1 MVLPDHK
8 LRRQRL
14 LIPALHFVCGFS
26 NGLPDVAK
34 RMMFVNTLQIE
45 PAVQAALFGVLLSV
59 PWQFKLG
66 MAFLTDSVPIGGRR
80 RIPYLLV
87 CLSVQAVVNL
97 CIGLLVG
104 PDLSV
109 GVLAGLLFASTVSQV
124 MIGTILDTL
133 TVENMRNE
141 VGKEVGSLQ
150 SNCWI
155 ALQLGGL
162 LGLVLGGW
170 AMQYAGLSVA
180 AIYLSVGIVK
190 AVSLLCTFPIYDPKV
205 PASQRDPARCGIKVR
220 VLLSQVWETMKDPV
234 IWKPTVFLFIFAAK
248 PGNAD
253 AFNSFLA
260 GKQHNELPPQP
271 LGFSESQIA
280 YIGMFATAANALGAF
295 MYKGCLRQVPLRL
308 LFGTLITF
316 GALVASTQLILIW
329 GLNARLN
336 LPDFWFAIGDDV
348 VIHVVNF
355 MMAMPMLVLMAS
367 MCPKGAES
375 TVFALVTSVQTAG
388 STFSGSLSSMAT
400 AYFDVS
406 LRDYSRLWQLTLF
419 TASVKLIS
427 LPLLPLIPNAIAT
440 DTPRK
445 EKAGDGEEEEADAP
459 DEKAPLLAKPERA
472 ASSPP
477 AKRHSVTGAVVLT
490 CLLVGGLSWSIGQAT
505 YKLSTGSPP
514 QGVANA
520 TAPPR
525 VDGASAGNPDIP
537 TPTLAM
543 SSNNSTTSIRLQEM
557 ELRELSAQEIHSRLA
572 SERAAAQAQRA
583 AAEQAAAAEHAAEL
597 AARAQESAIN
607 ALPKHIKQLSLA
619 QARNATALAAN
630 GSPALLDA
638 NRSAAAA
645 AAASAAALKEER
657 KMRSMLMLFAFR
669 RG

>member
-1 MVLPDHK
+1 MVLPAEQQ
-8 LRRQRL
+8 RRQRL

-104 PDLSV
+104 PELSV
-109 GVLAGLLFASTVSQV
+109 GVLAGLLFASTVAQV

-162 LGLVLGGW
+162 LGLLLGGW

-190 AVSLLCTFPIYDPKV
+190 AVSLVCTFPIYDPKV

-220 VLLSQVWETMKDPV
+220 VLLSQVWETMKDPI

-260 GKQHNELPPQP
+260 GKQHNDVEPQP

-280 YIGMFATAANALGAF
+280 YIGMFGTAANALGAF
-295 MYKGCLRQVPLRL
+295 MYKGCLRQVPLRV

-316 GALVASTQLILIW
+316 GALVASSQLVLIW
-329 GLNARLN
+329 GLNTQWN

-348 VIHVVNF
+348 VIHVSHG
-355 MMAMPMLVLMAS
+355 PTYYLLL
-367 MCPKGAES
+367 
-375 TVFALVTSVQTAG
+375 T
-388 STFSGSLSSMAT
+388 MAT
-400 AYFDVS
+400 VS
-406 LRDYSRLWQLTLF
+406 TTTYGYTLSVLLLT
-419 TASVKLIS
+419 TY
-427 LPLLPLIPNAIAT
+427 
-440 DTPRK
+440 
-445 EKAGDGEEEEADAP
+445 
-459 DEKAPLLAKPERA
+459 
-472 ASSPP
+472 
-477 AKRHSVTGAVVLT
+477 
-490 CLLVGGLSWSIGQAT
+490 CLLLYLNRWS
-505 YKLSTGSPP
+505 
-514 QGVANA
+514 
-520 TAPPR
+520 
-525 VDGASAGNPDIP
+525 
-537 TPTLAM
+537 
-543 SSNNSTTSIRLQEM
+543 TS
-557 ELRELSAQEIHSRLA
+557 
-572 SERAAAQAQRA
+572 
-583 AAEQAAAAEHAAEL
+583 
-597 AARAQESAIN
+597 
-607 ALPKHIKQLSLA
+607 
-619 QARNATALAAN
+619 
-630 GSPALLDA
+630 
-638 NRSAAAA
+638 
-645 AAASAAALKEER
+645 
-657 KMRSMLMLFAFR
+657 
-669 RG
+669 

>member
-1 MVLPDHK
+1 MVLPAEQQ
-8 LRRQRL
+8 RRQRL

-104 PDLSV
+104 PELSV
-109 GVLAGLLFASTVSQV
+109 GVLAGLLFASTVAQV

-162 LGLVLGGW
+162 LGLLLGGW

-190 AVSLLCTFPIYDPKV
+190 AVSLVCTFPIYDPKV

-220 VLLSQVWETMKDPV
+220 VLLSQVWETMKDPI

-260 GKQHNELPPQP
+260 GKQHNDVEPQP

-280 YIGMFATAANALGAF
+280 YIGMFGTAANALGAF
-295 MYKGCLRQVPLRL
+295 MYKGCLRQVPLRV

-316 GALVASTQLILIW
+316 GALVASSQLVLIW
-329 GLNARLN
+329 GLNTQWN

-348 VIHVVNF
+348 VIHVSYPTISYCLTLVPSYYVTILCYHLTILPSCHLPSGGQLHDGH
-355 MMAMPMLVLMAS
+355 AHARAHGLHVPQGRREHRLRAGDQRADGGLDLLRLALEHGDLVLRHLA
-367 MCPKGAES
+367 K
-375 TVFALVTSVQTAG
+375 
-388 STFSGSLSSMAT
+388 
-400 AYFDVS
+400 
-406 LRDYSRLWQLTLF
+406 RLL
-419 TASVKLIS
+419 
-427 LPLLPLIPNAIAT
+427 
-440 DTPRK
+440 
-445 EKAGDGEEEEADAP
+445 
-459 DEKAPLLAKPERA
+459 APLATHPLHRQ
-472 ASSPP
+472 
-477 AKRHSVTGAVVLT
+477 R
-490 CLLVGGLSWSIGQAT
+490 QA
-505 YKLSTGSPP
+505 
-514 QGVANA
+514 GVAA
-520 TAPPR
+520 A
-525 VDGASAGNPDIP
+525 VASHP
-537 TPTLAM
+537 
-543 SSNNSTTSIRLQEM
+543 
-557 ELRELSAQEIHSRLA
+557 
-572 SERAAAQAQRA
+572 
-583 AAEQAAAAEHAAEL
+583 
-597 AARAQESAIN
+597 
-607 ALPKHIKQLSLA
+607 
-619 QARNATALAAN
+619 
-630 GSPALLDA
+630 
-638 NRSAAAA
+638 
-645 AAASAAALKEER
+645 
-657 KMRSMLMLFAFR
+657 
-669 RG
+669 

>member
-1 MVLPDHK
+1 MVLPPDH
-8 LRRQRL
+8 RQRL

-34 RMMFVNTLQIE
+34 RMMFVNELQIE

-80 RIPYLLV
+80 RIPYLLI
-87 CLSVQAVVNL
+87 CLSMQAVVNL

-109 GVLAGLLFASTVSQV
+109 GMLAALLFASTVAQV

-162 LGLVLGGW
+162 LGLLLGGW
-170 AMQYAGLSVA
+170 AMQYGGLSVA
-180 AIYLSVGIVK
+180 AIYMSVAIVK
-190 AVSLLCTFPIYDPKV
+190 ACSLLCTFPIFDPRV

-220 VLLSQVWETMKDPV
+220 VLLGQVWETMKDPI

-260 GKQHNELPPQP
+260 GKQHNDLPPQP
-271 LGFSESQIA
+271 LGFSESEIA
-280 YIGMFATAANALGAF
+280 YIGMFGTAANALGAF
-295 MYKGCLRQVPLRL
+295 MYKGCLRQVPLRV
-308 LFGTLITF
+308 LFGTLITI
-316 GALVASTQLILIW
+316 GALVASSQLVLIL
-329 GLNARLN
+329 GLNTQWR

-348 VIHVVNF
+348 VIHVINF

-388 STFSGSLSSMAT
+388 STFSGALSSMAT
-400 AYFDVS
+400 SHFDIS

-419 TASVKLIS
+419 TATVKLVS

-440 DTPRK
+440 DPPRK
-445 EKAGDGEEEEADAP
+445 EKDGEEEDADEIA
-459 DEKAPLLAKPERA
+459 DEKAPLLAKAPPRPDA
-472 ASSPP
+472 KRP
-477 AKRHSVTGAVVLT
+477 AKRHPRTGAVVLS

-505 YKLSTGSPP
+505 YKLSTSAGPP
-514 QGVANA
+514 PARG
-520 TAPPR
+520 PPR
-525 VDGASAGNPDIP
+525 VDGATAGNPDIP
-537 TPTLAM
+537 TPTRANTNA
-543 SSNNSTTSIRLQEM
+543 SGIRLQEM
-557 ELRELSAQEIHSRLA
+557 SAQQLGAQEMSRV
-572 SERAAAQAQRA
+572 
-583 AAEQAAAAEHAAEL
+583 H
-597 AARAQESAIN
+597 AARAQESATL
-607 ALPKHIKQLSLA
+607 ALPQKQSVQKLALA
-619 QARNATALAAN
+619 QTQNATAVATNGGASGGGVLLPLEANSTAA
-630 GSPALLDA
+630 
-638 NRSAAAA
+638 R
-645 AAASAAALKEER
+645 KER
-657 KMRSMLMLFAFR
+657 RLRQGMLMLLAFR

>member
-1 MVLPDHK
+1 MLEPSWLLAMVLPAEQQ
-8 LRRQRL
+8 RRQRL

-104 PDLSV
+104 PELSV
-109 GVLAGLLFASTVSQV
+109 GVLAGLLFASTVAQV

-162 LGLVLGGW
+162 LGLLLGGW

-220 VLLSQVWETMKDPV
+220 VLLSQVWETMKDPI

-295 MYKGCLRQVPLRL
+295 MYKGCLRQVPLRI

-316 GALVASTQLILIW
+316 GALVASSQLVLIW
-329 GLNARLN
+329 GLNTQFH

-400 AYFDVS
+400 SYFDIS

-419 TASVKLIS
+419 TASVKLVRARALACTMHVHVHVPCMYHAYTSRHRTAPQVS

-440 DTPRK
+440 DAPRK
-445 EKAGDGEEEEADAP
+445 EKAGDGEEEEADVP
-459 DEKAPLLAKPERA
+459 DEKAPLLYLLWLY
-472 ASSPP
+472 SPRP
-477 AKRHSVTGAVVLT
+477 Y
-490 CLLVGGLSWSIGQAT
+490 LLW
-505 YKLSTGSPP
+505 P
-514 QGVANA
+514 
-520 TAPPR
+520 
-525 VDGASAGNPDIP
+525 
-537 TPTLAM
+537 
-543 SSNNSTTSIRLQEM
+543 
-557 ELRELSAQEIHSRLA
+557 
-572 SERAAAQAQRA
+572 
-583 AAEQAAAAEHAAEL
+583 
-597 AARAQESAIN
+597 
-607 ALPKHIKQLSLA
+607 
-619 QARNATALAAN
+619 
-630 GSPALLDA
+630 
-638 NRSAAAA
+638 
-645 AAASAAALKEER
+645 
-657 KMRSMLMLFAFR
+657 
-669 RG
+669 